1 MSAGGLRAPFSSV
14 GDTMETKE
22 KWHEFTDQ
30 AEVNRYFDRF
40 IHITSMLEKISSS
53 SVLSEADSLDDYIIL
68 TYIKKLK
75 NTLNALRY
83 KYWFLGTM
91 DSRINSTLFVDSQ
104 DSGFPLRKEIHLL
117 AADKT
122 DSAEKL
128 ASFSSE
134 QDIRDQIIAHVVA
147 RKAVPMDLLYTLS
160 QRKFYTVLQ
169 DKEIFQ
175 ASVDPTIVE
184 VKSPNE
190 GSRMYV
196 IHWCTYDIKKNI
208 PNIYI
213 MVVEQS
219 SAESQSI
226 KSNDAYRQSLFSAL
240 ERFSTS
246 DIRLITMAREIDKEF
261 PDIHPKSV
269 KRVHVG
275 PVYTNGITHHNDGVQ
290 SILEGVQDARDNWV
304 FAWSIETLL
313 SRGSREISTGFFGK
327 QREEIYDLE
336 GSHALGK
343 FEAGASDIQQSMIIP
358 YDAYQALND
367 DPDNPLKNVQTYVVD
382 HDGNVIFM

>member
-1 MSAGGLRAPFSSV
+1 M
-14 GDTMETKE
+14 DKKE
-22 KWHEFTDQ
+22 QWYEFTDQ
-30 AEVNRYFDRF
+30 EEVNRYFDRF
-40 IHITSMLEKISSS
+40 LHITNMLEKICSS
-53 SVLSEADSLDDYIIL
+53 SVLSESDGLDDYVIL
-68 TYIKKLK
+68 TYIKKLR

-91 DSRINSTLFVDSQ
+91 DSRISSTLFVDSR

-117 AADKT
+117 GADKA
-122 DSAEKL
+122 DVSEKL
-128 ASFSSE
+128 KGFSSE
-134 QDIRDQIIAHVVA
+134 KDIRDQIISYVVA

-160 QRKFYTVLQ
+160 QRKFFSVLR
-169 DKEIFQ
+169 DKEIFDVNV
-175 ASVDPTIVE
+175 SPEITE

-190 GSRMYV
+190 NSKMYV
-196 IHWCTYDIKKNI
+196 IHWCTYDVQKNI

-213 MVVEQS
+213 MVAEQS
-219 SAESQSI
+219 SEVSQSI
-226 KSNDAYRQSLFSAL
+226 KTNSEYRKSLFSAI

-261 PDIHPKSV
+261 TDIHPKSL

-290 SILEGVQDARDNWV
+290 RILEHVQDQRDNWV

-327 QREEIYDLE
+327 QREEIYDLSE
-336 GSHALGK
+336 SNGMGK

-367 DPDNPLKNVQTYVVD
+367 DSENPLKNVQTYVVD